1 MTTIYPNAA
10 HTRTRL
16 LASAPQI
23 RDCPKCG
30 ANRGDY
36 CKSSGGYQTSL
47 VAYHAA
53 RRRLVAHLSEDEA
66 YAAMVE
72 VDAERRARQDAA
84 RAAMRERVQAQ
95 IDARVDDPQIRE
107 AQARTRA
114 AWSRTAVE
122 AAAEVGSQFRLRLVS
137 EREQRPPL
145 GPIRGVTDLAA
156 VRARKAAERSSGGDV
171 A

>member
-1 MTTIYPNAA
+1 MTTTFPNPA

-16 LASAPQI
+16 LGLAPQI
-23 RDCPKCG
+23 VSCDKADGGCG
-30 ANRGDY
+30 APVGEY
-36 CKSSGGYQTSL
+36 CISRGGYQNSA
-47 VAYHAA
+47 VDWHAA
-53 RRRLVAHLSEDEA
+53 RRRAFAALGLTEDEQYERMLA
-66 YAAMVE
+66 ITEAQNAR
-72 VDAERRARQDAA
+72 RRAA
-84 RAAMRERVQAQ
+84 QAQ
-95 IDARVDDPQIRE
+95 IAARVDDPQIRE

-114 AWSRTAVE
+114 AWSRTAVD

-156 VRARKAAERSSGGDV
+156 VRARRAARSTGGDV